1 MESNTSWLELNTTDP
16 VTAVHF
22 YSSTLGWEFE
32 ASQLPEGGDYWVAK
46 HNNKPVGGIFSLTQD
61 DDQEI
66 PPHWMTY
73 MQVDNIQKA
82 QEAAQVSGGD
92 VTRPTLQL
100 KGIGKLSIITD
111 NDGALVGLIEKESH

>member
-16 VTAVHF
+16 ITALEF

-32 ASQLPEGGDYWVAK
+32 ATQLPEGGDYWVAK
-46 HNNKPVGGIFSLTQD
+46 HNNQPVGGIFSLNNN
-61 DDQEI
+61 ESNI
-66 PPHWMTY
+66 PSHWMTY
-73 MQVDNIQKA
+73 MQVENIKKA

-92 VTRPTLQL
+92 VTRPTLLL

-111 NDGALVGLIEKESH
+111 NDGALVGLIEKEQH

>member
-1 MESNTSWLELNTTDP
+1 MESNASWLELNTTDP
-16 VTAVHF
+16 ITAVQF
-22 YSSTLGWEFE
+22 YSTTLGWEFE
-32 ASQLPEGGDYWVAK
+32 VSQLPEGGDYWVAK
-46 HNNKPVGGIFSLTQD
+46 HNNQPVGGIFSLTQD
-61 DDQEI
+61 DEQKI

-92 VTRPTLQL
+92 VTRPTLRL

-111 NDGALVGLIEKESH
+111 TDGALVGLIEKEPH